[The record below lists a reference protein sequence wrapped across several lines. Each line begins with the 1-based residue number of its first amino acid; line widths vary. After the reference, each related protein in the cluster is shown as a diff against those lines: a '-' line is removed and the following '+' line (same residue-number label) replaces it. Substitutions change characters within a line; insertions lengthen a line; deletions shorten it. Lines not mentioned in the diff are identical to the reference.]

1 MSDYG
6 SRKTD
11 KEIARL
17 EKRIREVYAEAEKD
31 LNEKI
36 RSFYDKFNVKER
48 IKREELANGKI
59 TQEEYSRWLSGQAF
73 QSELWN
79 AKRDQIVSTMHSAN
93 KLAIR
98 MVNGKAADV
107 FAFNSNYQAYQIEKG
122 FGVNF
127 GFGLYDG
134 TTVVNLLRN
143 DPQILPKWKIDEKKD
158 YIWNYK
164 KVNNAITQ
172 GIIQGERLDQIT
184 DRLATELC
192 AQNMNTMKT
201 FARTGM
207 TQAQNAGRF
216 QRQMDAKKLGIN
228 LVKEWMATLDG
239 RTRDSHRHLDGEQIK
254 VGDKW
259 HPQRFSNGCRYP
271 GDPEGPAR
279 EVYNCRCTL
288 VADLVDYP
296 AEYERYD
303 NINGK
308 PIKNMTYDEWA
319 KAKSGTTVT
328 VVTPIKVDKKSVFV
342 ENIMKSPTTAQMT
355 EEQKTEFREIL
366 GGMTEEHLEMY
377 QTMTKFHGNSNY
389 VDGYGW
395 YVPSK
400 HRVEMTLSANRWEKS
415 VGRTDA
421 TGAWKTK
428 FHEELHQLDHILGV
442 TMEGRPYAVATAC
455 EQDWWS
461 KPTQIGT
468 KLRGALKKDIEDFI
482 NTSIDYYNDEYGLG
496 TKHIK
501 DLDKPIPRYARD
513 AMFEYMKLM
522 YGDERSKASISAF
535 TDAVGLMTRSRINPY
550 AEGYWGHSAKYQK
563 ERGPNGATSE
573 CFAEIGS
580 HIMRRD
586 EETLDVLRNVMP
598 NSVKEYESAIHELAE
613 YMKTHTIHY

>member
-11 KEIARL
+11 IEIAKL
-17 EKRIREVYAEAEKD
+17 EKRIKEVYAEAERD
-31 LNEKI
+31 LSEKI
-36 RSFYDKFNVKER
+36 RSFNAKFNAKEA
-48 IKREELANGKI
+48 IKWQERADGKI
-59 TQEEYSRWLSGQAF
+59 TPEEYSRWLSGQAF
-73 QSELWN
+73 QSELWQ
-79 AKRDQIVSTMHSAN
+79 AKRDQIVSAMHSAN
-93 KLAIR
+93 KIAIGI
-98 MVNGKAADV
+98 VNGRAVSV

-134 TTVVNLLRN
+134 TTVANLLRN
-143 DPQILPKWKIDEKKD
+143 DPQILPKWKINEKKD

-184 DRLATELC
+184 DRLASGLC
-192 AQNMNTMKT
+192 AQNMNAMRT

-216 QRQMDAKKLGIN
+216 QRQMDARKLGIN

-259 HPQRFSNGCRYP
+259 HPQKFSNGLRYP

-303 NINGK
+303 NINGR

-319 KAKSGTTVT
+319 KAKSGTPVT
-328 VVTPIKVDKKSVFV
+328 VPKPIKVDKKAVFA
-342 ENIMKSPTTAQMT
+342 ENIMKSPTTSQMT
-355 EEQKTEFREIL
+355 EEQKAEFRGIL
-366 GGMTEEHLEMY
+366 DGMTEEHLEMY
-377 QTMTKFHGNSNY
+377 ETMTKFHGNNDY
-389 VDGYGW
+389 KNGGGW
-395 YVPSK
+395 YSPSK
-400 HRVEMTLSANRWEKS
+400 RIVEMNLSANKWEKT
-415 VGRTDA
+415 VGRIDA

-428 FHEELHQLDHILGV
+428 FHEELHQLDHVLGI
-442 TMEGRPYAVATAC
+442 THGYGPYSAITAC
-455 EQDWWS
+455 EQDWWD
-461 KPTQIGT
+461 KPTPIGMR
-468 KLRGALKKDIEDFI
+468 LRGALKKDIEDFI
-482 NTSIDYYNDEYGLG
+482 NTSIDYYNDEYSLKV
-496 TKHIK
+496 KHIK
-501 DLDKPIPRYARD
+501 DLDKPIPKPAKD
-513 AMFEYMKLM
+513 ALFEYMGLL
-522 YGDERSKASISAF
+522 YGDKRSKASISAF
-535 TDAVGLMTRSRINPY
+535 TDAVGLMTKNRVDPY
-550 AEGYWGHSAKYQK
+550 SKGYWGHVPSYQK
-563 ERGPNGATSE
+563 EKGPNGATSE

-580 HIMRRD
+580 HILRRD
-586 EETLDVLRNVMP
+586 TESLDVLKNVMP
-598 NSVKEYESAIHELAE
+598 NSVKEYESVIHELAE
-613 YMKTHTIHY
+613 YMKANTIHY

>member
-1 MSDYG
+1 MPDYG

-36 RSFYDKFNVKER
+36 RSFYDKFNIKEQ
-48 IKREELANGKI
+48 IKREELSNGKI
-59 TQEEYSRWLSGQAF
+59 TREEYSRWLSGQAF

-79 AKRDQIVSTMHSAN
+79 AKRDQIVSTIHSAN

-127 GFGLYDG
+127 GFGLYDS

-184 DRLATELC
+184 DRLATKLC

-259 HPQRFSNGCRYP
+259 HPQKFSNGLRYP

-342 ENIMKSPTTAQMT
+342 ENIMKSPTTTQMT

-366 GGMTEEHLEMY
+366 SGMTEEHLEMY
-377 QTMTKFHGNSNY
+377 ETMTKFHGNSDYKN
-389 VDGYGW
+389 GGGW

-428 FHEELHQLDHILGV
+428 FHEELHQLDHILGI
-442 TMEGRPYAVATAC
+442 THGYGPYSAITAC
-455 EQDWWS
+455 EQDWWN
-461 KPTQIGT
+461 KPTPIGIR
-468 KLRGALKKDIEDFI
+468 LRNALKKDIEDFI
-482 NTSIDYYNDEYGLG
+482 NMSIDYYNDEYGLK

-513 AMFEYMKLM
+513 AMFEYMGLM
-522 YGDERSKASISAF
+522 YGDGRSKASISAF
-535 TDAVGLMTRSRINPY
+535 TDAVGLMTKSRINPY
-550 AEGYWGHSAKYQK
+550 VEGCWGHTAKYQK
-563 ERGPNGATSE
+563 EKGPNGATSE

-586 EETLDVLRNVMP
+586 EETLDILRNIMP